1 MSLIT
6 IAHFINDPSHV
17 SRAAATRHYL
27 LFLINNVAIRL
38 QFWWFLFK
46 LKKKT
51 RSSLTL
57 LCLSEA
63 AKECVEERKET
74 KKNIYF
80 VQCRKDTDTKE
91 NLNVNIELSKL

>member
-1 MSLIT
+1 M
-6 IAHFINDPSHV
+6 
-17 SRAAATRHYL
+17 
-27 LFLINNVAIRL
+27 
-38 QFWWFLFK
+38 
-46 LKKKT
+46 
-51 RSSLTL
+51 

-63 AKECVEERKET
+63 AKECVEERKEI